1 MMRIGVFMAAA
12 VILFMAACATVGV
25 PPVLVHGNKVIDD
38 DAVRPKLGKLDIR
51 YGMMDAQSFQKAVTD
66 QRKMITGDK
75 GLSEQQKAQNL
86 GKLNEQSFAAGQW
99 WWAQYMYEKRPEK
112 GAFNVSIFDA
122 KGDNLVEWNF
132 GSTTTL
138 SRKMTMGAEVVD
150 MLLITQMV
158 FLKTK
163 MPIAKKFITPDRSPV
178 TFRVSALKD
187 NRAVGFILP
196 Q

>member
-1 MMRIGVFMAAA
+1 MTRTGVFMAAA
-12 VILFMAACATVGV
+12 LIIFMAACATVGV

-38 DAVRPKLGKLDIR
+38 GAVRPKLGKLDIR
-51 YGMMDAQSFQKAVTD
+51 YGMMDAQSFRKAVAD
-66 QRKMITGDK
+66 QRRIIPGDK
-75 GLSEQQKAQNL
+75 GLNEQQKTENL
-86 GKLNEQSFAAGQW
+86 RKLDAQSFTAGQW
-99 WWAQYMYEKRPEK
+99 WWAQYVYEKRPER

-122 KGDNLVEWNF
+122 KGENLVDWNF
-132 GSTTTL
+132 GSTTTM
-138 SRKMTMGAEVVD
+138 SRKMTIGKEAVD

-163 MPIAKKFITPDRSPV
+163 TPIAKKFITPDRSPV

-187 NRAVGFILP
+187 NRSVGFILP